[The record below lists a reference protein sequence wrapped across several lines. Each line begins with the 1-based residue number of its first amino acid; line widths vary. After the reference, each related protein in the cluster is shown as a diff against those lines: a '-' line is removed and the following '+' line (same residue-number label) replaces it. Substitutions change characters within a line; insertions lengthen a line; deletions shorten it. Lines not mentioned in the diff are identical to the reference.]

1 VMGIQ
6 EGAHPNR
13 LIGKPL
19 ERNRAG

>member
-19 ERNRAG
+19 ERNRAA